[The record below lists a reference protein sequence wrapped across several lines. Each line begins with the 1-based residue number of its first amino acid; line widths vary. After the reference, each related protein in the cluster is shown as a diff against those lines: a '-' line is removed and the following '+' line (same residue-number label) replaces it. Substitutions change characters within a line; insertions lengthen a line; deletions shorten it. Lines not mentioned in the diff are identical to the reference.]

1 MSETNHL
8 RGSIILVIIG
18 FAFVLLGALASA
30 AEEGTHFGIL
40 FLSLGGLVVAAGVLV
55 EFFSLGPLLMSIV
68 RSSQETVSLLRSQ
81 SLASNSSRPPQRP
94 LSAEPSSPRT
104 PPQPPASPTNDGL
117 ITLKL

>member
-18 FAFVLLGALASA
+18 FAFLVLGALASA
-30 AEEGTHFGIL
+30 AEEGTHFGVL

-55 EFFSLGPLLMSIV
+55 EFFSLVPLLMSIG

-81 SLASNSSRPPQRP
+81 SQASNSSRPAQRP
-94 LSAEPSSPRT
+94 LSLEPPRIT
-104 PPQPPASPTNDGL
+104 SQPPASPTSDGL